1 MPPIH
6 LLFVI
11 PLIGDGGWLCLVV
24 PDIFLMKGNLY
35 IVQKIINQKWRL
47 PPHYTNITYVEE
59 ITHMKPF
66 LLLALM

>member
-11 PLIGDGGWLCLVV
+11 PLIGDGGWLCRVV
-24 PDIFLMKGNLY
+24 PDIFVMKGNLY

-47 PPHYTNITYVEE
+47 PPHWINIMDV
-59 ITHMKPF
+59 
-66 LLLALM
+66 